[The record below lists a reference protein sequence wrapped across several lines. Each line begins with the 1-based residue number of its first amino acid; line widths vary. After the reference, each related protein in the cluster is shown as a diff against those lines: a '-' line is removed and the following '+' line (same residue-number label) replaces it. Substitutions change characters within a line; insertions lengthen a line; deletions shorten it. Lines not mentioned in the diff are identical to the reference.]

1 VTRLRLVTGRTFSSL
16 RIRNYRLF
24 FTGQLVSLT
33 GTWMQI
39 VAQGWLVLKLTGSGV
54 ALGLTTAL
62 QFLPLLL
69 LGVWGGV
76 IADRFDKRRIL
87 LWTQTAAG
95 TLALVLFAVVA
106 LGQVELW
113 MIYAIAFALGC
124 VTAID
129 NPTRQSFVTE
139 MVGPDAIPNAIG
151 LNSAAFNAARLV
163 GPAMAGILIGT
174 VGIAPAFLVNGLSYV
189 AVVIGLTRMSPADLN
204 RQAPAGAGR
213 GQIRAGLHHAW
224 STPELRSTILLV
236 GVIGT
241 FGFNFVVVLPLLARY
256 TFDGGPGL
264 YGVLSS
270 VMAIGSVAGALA
282 TAGRGRPTRRLL
294 LGTAIAFGVTA
305 LLAATAPNPVVM
317 GVLLVPV
324 GASMIAFIAT
334 ANSTVQLHSDPAL
347 RGRVMALFVLVF
359 LGSTPVGGPI
369 VGWLSDPHQFGPRA
383 GLVVAGAS
391 TLAAA
396 LTAIAFSRPWS
407 RARIA
412 ARPRPGL
419 QVQTERVAS

>member
-1 VTRLRLVTGRTFSSL
+1 MTRFRLVTGRTFSSL

-69 LGVWGGV
+69 
-76 IADRFDKRRIL
+76 
-87 LWTQTAAG
+87 
-95 TLALVLFAVVA
+95 FAVVA
-106 LGQVELW
+106 LDRVELW
-113 MIYAIAFALGC
+113 MIYTIAFALGC

-139 MVGPDAIPNAIG
+139 MVGGDAVPNAIA

-163 GPAMAGILIGT
+163 GPAIAGILIAT

-189 AVVIGLTRMSPADLN
+189 AVLIGLTRMTPADLN
-204 RQAPAGAGR
+204 RLEPAPRGR

-236 GVIGT
+236 AVVGT
-241 FGFNFVVVLPLLARY
+241 FGFNFVVVLPLLAKY
-256 TFDGGPGL
+256 TFDGGPAL
-264 YGVLSS
+264 YGALSS
-270 VMAIGSVAGALA
+270 VMAVGSLTGALA
-282 TAGRGRPTRRLL
+282 TAGRGRPTRKWL
-294 LGTAIAFGVTA
+294 LGTAVGFGVTA
-305 LLAATAPNPVVM
+305 LLAAAAPNPVVL
-317 GVLLVPV
+317 GALLVPV

-359 LGSTPVGGPI
+359 LGSTPLGGPV
-369 VGWLSDPHQFGPRA
+369 VGWLSDPRQFGPRA

-407 RARIA
+407 QLRIS
-412 ARPRPGL
+412 ARPRPEL
-419 QVQTERVAS
+419 HVHTERVAS